1 MGVLDFRGIIFI
13 DKNNIDIFK
22 KSDLIIIPTLLD
34 VNSIKRSVNT
44 FKELNRLNSNI
55 VFIVNQF
62 NKKRSEKFA
71 QSIQILEALADV
83 YLINESEIVI
93 NSIHTNKTIKE
104 QIESNP
110 LFMHSA
116 KTLYTQYTSLLK
128 LAKGGN

>member
-1 MGVLDFRGIIFI
+1 LGVLDFRGIIFI